1 MNIKKF
7 IAVSCS
13 AACLL
18 SMASCGKK
26 SDKKR
31 EKVTLNVWKMEDEA
45 FMQQMTDDFIEYH
58 KDDADIEIILG
69 NKPEH
74 SMVEYI
80 QESPDDSADILY
92 FADDQFDQLYNAGYL
107 LPIEENADEIIE
119 ANGGNNAEV
128 ISCAIKSRSLYACPI
143 TAGNGY
149 FLYYNAKYLNE
160 SDVQSLDKI
169 LEVAEKNNKYFAMD
183 WSSGWYTY
191 SFFGGA
197 GLEVEAEPLGMFNNC
212 NWNSTDGQYKG
223 VDVAQA
229 MLDISSSKGFKS
241 IETFIDGATDDSII
255 AFVSGQWDYES
266 LLAVWGD
273 NLRATKL
280 PTYTVNGEQV
290 QMSGFMGYKYVGV
303 YSGTDNPEWAV
314 KFAEWVSNYD
324 NQVKRFKVTGEC
336 PSNIKAMQANE
347 VQSSPAVVALG
358 EQSIFSVRQNVTDT
372 YWTPSSLLGSTLAA
386 GNPDKMDLQELLD
399 KTTKDIS
406 AQKK

>member
-1 MNIKKF
+1 
-7 IAVSCS
+7 
-13 AACLL
+13 
-18 SMASCGKK
+18 
-26 SDKKR
+26 
-31 EKVTLNVWKMEDEA
+31 
-45 FMQQMTDDFIEYH
+45 
-58 KDDADIEIILG
+58 
-69 NKPEH
+69 
-74 SMVEYI
+74 
-80 QESPDDSADILY
+80 
-92 FADDQFDQLYNAGYL
+92 
-107 LPIEENADEIIE
+107 
-119 ANGGNNAEV
+119 
-128 ISCAIKSRSLYACPI
+128 
-143 TAGNGY
+143 
-149 FLYYNAKYLNE
+149 
-160 SDVQSLDKI
+160 
-169 LEVAEKNNKYFAMD
+169 MD

-290 QMSGFMGYKYVGV
+290 QMSGFMGYKYVVV